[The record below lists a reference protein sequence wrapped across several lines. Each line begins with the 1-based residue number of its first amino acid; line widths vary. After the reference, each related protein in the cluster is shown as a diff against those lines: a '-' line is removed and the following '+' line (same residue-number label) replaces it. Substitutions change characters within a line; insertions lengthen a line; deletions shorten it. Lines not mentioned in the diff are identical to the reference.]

1 MYNDKADWHWDS
13 TEKLYKENYNIE
25 GDLSRD
31 QVEEVW
37 LLASNHIGL
46 FLRWIIENN
55 LEGEEANEEICQK
68 VRNGDITG
76 AEYLM
81 KELDGKFLEEDVKEE
96 VLPFVKE
103 YYDKKYYK
111 DYGDICI
118 ARKQEK
124 VYCYGFI
131 SGDDDYKNL
140 KNKIDIEY
148 KKFFR

>member
-1 MYNDKADWHWDS
+1 MAFSK
-13 TEKLYKENYNIE
+13 
-25 GDLSRD
+25 
-31 QVEEVW
+31 
-37 LLASNHIGL
+37 HIGL

-81 KELDGKFLEEDVKEE
+81 NELDGKFLEEDVKAE

-111 DYGDICI
+111 NYGDTCI
-118 ARKQEK
+118 ARKQI
-124 VYCYGFI
+124 V
-131 SGDDDYKNL
+131 
-140 KNKIDIEY
+140 
-148 KKFFR
+148 